1 MTLYLARHLDIVYL
15 TYVIN
20 VNFGR
25 VLPVIGLN
33 SHTFADEEKDATPKS
48 IYSTC
53 YAYQFTH
60 CMLFTTYCM
69 INIVMHLVLFSL
81 IFFGG

>member
-1 MTLYLARHLDIVYL
+1 VTLYLARHLDIVYL

-53 YAYQFTH
+53 YAYQFT
-60 CMLFTTYCM
+60 LWFVDKTGINYCK
-69 INIVMHLVLFSL
+69 IKKKLWCDFNPL
-81 IFFGG
+81 